1 LDGKRIEIRWSD
13 LDPLGHVNQAVYHVF
28 AEEIVDDRLRQV
40 LGLPDGEVWDYV
52 LVRSAIDYRSELRIA
67 DRAVVGSCKVVRV
80 GNASVTL
87 RLDLFAED
95 GRLSAEVESV
105 IVTWDPAA
113 RTSRPISDDE
123 RVKLEAVLE

>member
-1 LDGKRIEIRWSD
+1 MDGKRIEIRWSD

-28 AEEIVDDRLRQV
+28 AEEIVDERLRQV

-123 RVKLEAVLE
+123 RVKLEAALE